1 MARQPNFS
9 EALEYHEKPRPG
21 KIAIRSTKPTA
32 TQSDLSLA
40 YTPGVAEPCLVIAD
54 DADAAFRYTNRGNLV
69 AVVSNGT
76 AVLGL
81 GNIGPLASKPVMEGK
96 AVLFK
101 RFADID
107 VFDLEIDAP
116 DPEDVIRFCELLA
129 PTVGGINLEDI
140 KAPECFY
147 IEQTL
152 RARLDIPVFHD
163 DQHGTAIISG
173 AAFLNAIELTGRDI
187 AETKVVFAGAGAAGV
202 ATARFFIEL
211 GVDPANVLMVDSK
224 GVIHDGR
231 DDLDEIK
238 RAFAVST
245 EARTLE
251 DAFAGA
257 DAFVGVS
264 VAGTVTGEMLQK
276 MADRPIVFAL
286 ANPDP
291 EISYHDAV
299 AARPDVIMA
308 TGRSDY
314 PNQVNNVLG
323 FPFIFRGALDVRA
336 KGVSEKMKIAAAQG
350 LAALARQP
358 VPDSVLRAY
367 DLEQLS
373 FGPEYLIPKPFDSR
387 VLWTVAPAVA
397 ETAME
402 EGLARNLIHD
412 FDEYRNELRARFQA
426 SYGLIAAITT
436 RAIAHPK
443 RVAYPH
449 GADMR
454 IIRAARRVADEGIAT
469 PLLIGDAAEI
479 SALAESAG
487 ISLEGMEAIN
497 PKEEHEQRERYA
509 IELERLRRHKGL
521 SLVEARRLVLDH
533 NMFSCLMLR
542 EGKADAVMGGLST
555 HYPETIRPALQVLR
569 VEEGRSIVSSVY
581 IVVVRGN
588 PYFFT
593 DCAVN
598 IEPTAEQLAEIA
610 LAATT
615 CAEQDFSRDPRVAFI
630 SYSDFGSA
638 GGPEPARIRRAVE
651 LFRTARPDVPVD
663 GEMQADTAVSTEMLK
678 RRRGGEGPLSRAA
691 NVLVFPNLTAANA
704 AYKLMNHLGDAE
716 VIGPILSGFPKTVQV
731 LQRDASVNDVV
742 NLTAIAVAEAQR
754 RER

>member
-1 MARQPNFS
+1 MPTQPNFS
-9 EALEYHEKPRPG
+9 EALEYHERPRPG
-21 KIAIRSTKPTA
+21 KTAIRSTKPTA

-54 DADAAFRYTNRGNLV
+54 DPEAAFRFTNRGNLV

-147 IEQTL
+147 IEKTL
-152 RARLDIPVFHD
+152 RERLDIPVFHD

-173 AAFLNAIELTGRDI
+173 AAFLNAIDLTGRDI
-187 AETKVVFAGAGAAGV
+187 ATTRVLFAGAGAAGV

-224 GVIHDGR
+224 GVIQSER

-245 EARTLE
+245 DARTID
-251 DAFAGA
+251 DAFVGA

-276 MADRPIVFAL
+276 MNENPIVFAL

-291 EISYHDAV
+291 EITYHDAV

-308 TGRSDY
+308 TGRSDF

-336 KGVSEKMKIAAAQG
+336 KGVSEKMKIAAARG
-350 LAALARQP
+350 LADLARQP
-358 VPDSVLRAY
+358 VPDAVLRAY

-387 VLWTVAPAVA
+387 VLWTIAPAVA
-397 ETAME
+397 RTAME
-402 EGLARNLIHD
+402 EGLARKPIED

-426 SYGLIAAITT
+426 SHGLIAAITT
-436 RAIAHPK
+436 RAIAQPK

-469 PLLIGDAAEI
+469 PLLIGDAGEI
-479 SALAESAG
+479 TALAESAG
-487 ISLEGMEAIN
+487 ISLDGMEIIN
-497 PKEEHEQRERYA
+497 PKEEHEERERYA
-509 IELERLRRHKGL
+509 IELESLRRHKGL
-521 SLVEARRLVLDH
+521 SLVEARRQVLDH
-533 NMFSCLMLR
+533 NMYSCLMLR
-542 EGKADAVMGGLST
+542 EGKVDAVMGGLST

-581 IVVVRGN
+581 LVVVRGN

-615 CAEQDFSRDPRVAFI
+615 TAEKDFSRDPRVAFI

-651 LFRTARPDVPVD
+651 LFRSARPDIPVD
-663 GEMQADTAVSTEMLK
+663 GEMQADTAVVPDLLK
-678 RRRGGEGPLSRAA
+678 SRRGDGPLQRAA

-704 AYKLMNHLGDAE
+704 AYKLMNRLGDAE

>member
-1 MARQPNFS
+1 
-9 EALEYHEKPRPG
+9 
-21 KIAIRSTKPTA
+21 
-32 TQSDLSLA
+32 
-40 YTPGVAEPCLVIAD
+40 
-54 DADAAFRYTNRGNLV
+54 
-69 AVVSNGT
+69 
-76 AVLGL
+76 
-81 GNIGPLASKPVMEGK
+81 
-96 AVLFK
+96 
-101 RFADID
+101 
-107 VFDLEIDAP
+107 
-116 DPEDVIRFCELLA
+116 
-129 PTVGGINLEDI
+129 
-140 KAPECFY
+140 
-147 IEQTL
+147 
-152 RARLDIPVFHD
+152 
-163 DQHGTAIISG
+163 
-173 AAFLNAIELTGRDI
+173 
-187 AETKVVFAGAGAAGV
+187 
-202 ATARFFIEL
+202 
-211 GVDPANVLMVDSK
+211 
-224 GVIHDGR
+224 
-231 DDLDEIK
+231 
-238 RAFAVST
+238 
-245 EARTLE
+245 
-251 DAFAGA
+251 
-257 DAFVGVS
+257 
-264 VAGTVTGEMLQK
+264 
-276 MADRPIVFAL
+276 
-286 ANPDP
+286 
-291 EISYHDAV
+291 
-299 AARPDVIMA
+299 
-308 TGRSDY
+308 
-314 PNQVNNVLG
+314 
-323 FPFIFRGALDVRA
+323 
-336 KGVSEKMKIAAAQG
+336 
-350 LAALARQP
+350 
-358 VPDSVLRAY
+358 
-367 DLEQLS
+367 
-373 FGPEYLIPKPFDSR
+373 
-387 VLWTVAPAVA
+387 
-397 ETAME
+397 ME
-402 EGLARNLIHD
+402 EGLARNPIHD
-412 FDEYRNELRARFQA
+412 FDQYRNELRARFQA

-509 IELERLRRHKGL
+509 VELERLRRHKGL
-521 SLVEARRLVLDH
+521 SLVEARRQVLDH

-542 EGKADAVMGGLST
+542 EGNADAVMGGLST

-651 LFRTARPDVPVD
+651 LFRTARPDIPVD

-678 RRRGGEGPLSRAA
+678 SRRGIDGPLSREA